1 MYIMINKTTFGYELK
16 ACGYNKNA
24 ARYAG
29 MNEKRNVILS
39 MAIAGGLA
47 AGGAALWYLN
57 GRNDFLWNTYSS
69 LPSEGFNGIPV
80 ALLAANNPIAVVFTG
95 CFMSMLNIAGLQIKN
110 LTAYNEYL
118 TDIIIAIIV
127 YLSSFSL
134 VIKLMLT
141 GKKKKT
147 AVAAQDAAVPADD
160 RTAAMPPESAAAEKE
175 AD

>member
-1 MYIMINKTTFGYELK
+1 
-16 ACGYNKNA
+16 
-24 ARYAG
+24 
-29 MNEKRNVILS
+29 
-39 MAIAGGLA
+39 MAIAGGLS
-47 AGGAALWYLN
+47 GAAAALYWLS
-57 GRNDFLWNTYSS
+57 GNTEFFWSTYQS
-69 LPSEGFNGIPV
+69 LPTEGFNGIPV

-160 RTAAMPPESAAAEKE
+160 RSAAMPPESAAAEKE

>member
-1 MYIMINKTTFGYELK
+1 MFKQKI
-16 ACGYNKNA
+16 YN
-24 ARYAG
+24 
-29 MNEKRNVILS
+29 MTNEFRGTI
-39 MAIAGGLA
+39 
-47 AGGAALWYLN
+47 
-57 GRNDFLWNTYSS
+57 
-69 LPSEGFNGIPV
+69 NGIDFYNV
-80 ALLAANNPIAVVFTG
+80 
-95 CFMSMLNIAGLQIKN
+95 KE
-110 LTAYNEYL
+110 YNEYL